1 MDPEHRI
8 AVNFATPRELRIIPG
23 IGDKLAKAIV
33 EVRLRGNVTAPLLS
47 SILRKRIPE
56 DILACLDFRQNP
68 DYDTADEQQD
78 EGYGADS
85 LDYDD
90 GSKAQ
95 WTEEDVYRSQ
105 IKDEIKNRLW
115 PDGSTFPMDRGAFG
129 GPGAPSVPWTMPSY
143 KTATGMQ
150 EDLIHPGSIFPKQ
163 RTKSHT
169 DDRPQSPQV
178 RRKLNL
184 EYSEESEGAEKKQ
197 KSSEMDKDQKAT
209 KQKTSADDSA
219 TDKQAQL
226 SDNKSSKNKHSLSE
240 KKSSKKHKSHSVLKT
255 QKKQAPAFRK

>member
-8 AVNFATPRELRIIPG
+8 AVNFANPRKLLIIPG

-33 EVRLRGNVTAPLLS
+33 EVRLWQGNVTAPLLS

-78 EGYGADS
+78 DSYGADS

-115 PDGSTFPMDRGAFG
+115 PDGVRHIWWARSTFCPMDYALIQDGNRHARR
-129 GPGAPSVPWTMPSY
+129 SY
-143 KTATGMQ
+143 SSRFNLSKT
-150 EDLIHPGSIFPKQ
+150 
-163 RTKSHT
+163 
-169 DDRPQSPQV
+169 
-178 RRKLNL
+178 
-184 EYSEESEGAEKKQ
+184 
-197 KSSEMDKDQKAT
+197 
-209 KQKTSADDSA
+209 
-219 TDKQAQL
+219 
-226 SDNKSSKNKHSLSE
+226 KNKE
-240 KKSSKKHKSHSVLKT
+240 SH
-255 QKKQAPAFRK
+255 R

>member
-1 MDPEHRI
+1 M
-8 AVNFATPRELRIIPG
+8 NFATPRELRIIPG

-33 EVRLRGNVTAPLLS
+33 EVRLRQGNVTAPLLS

-78 EGYGADS
+78 DGYGADS

-115 PDGSTFPMDRGAFG
+115 PDDSTFPMDRGAFG

-150 EDLIHPGSIFPKQ
+150 GDLIHPGSIFPKQ

-197 KSSEMDKDQKAT
+197 ISSEMDKDQKAS

-240 KKSSKKHKSHSVLKT
+240 KKSSKKHKSHSSSENKKT
-255 QKKQAPAFRK
+255 QKQAPAFRK

>member
-1 MDPEHRI
+1 M
-8 AVNFATPRELRIIPG
+8 
-23 IGDKLAKAIV
+23 
-33 EVRLRGNVTAPLLS
+33 
-47 SILRKRIPE
+47 
-56 DILACLDFRQNP
+56 
-68 DYDTADEQQD
+68 
-78 EGYGADS
+78 
-85 LDYDD
+85 
-90 GSKAQ
+90 
-95 WTEEDVYRSQ
+95 
-105 IKDEIKNRLW
+105 
-115 PDGSTFPMDRGAFG
+115 
-129 GPGAPSVPWTMPSY
+129 PGAPSVPWTMPSY

-197 KSSEMDKDQKAT
+197 KSSKMDKDQKAT

-240 KKSSKKHKSHSVLKT
+240 KKSSKNTSHIQVLKRKST
-255 QKKQAPAFRK
+255 KTSTSFQKIVIVQKTSVQLRAAPIIFLVIFVVIFVII

>member
-33 EVRLRGNVTAPLLS
+33 EVRLRQGNVTAPLLS

-78 EGYGADS
+78 DGYGADS

-105 IKDEIKNRLW
+105 IKDEIKNRL
-115 PDGSTFPMDRGAFG
+115 
-129 GPGAPSVPWTMPSY
+129 V
-143 KTATGMQ
+143 
-150 EDLIHPGSIFPKQ
+150 
-163 RTKSHT
+163 
-169 DDRPQSPQV
+169 
-178 RRKLNL
+178 
-184 EYSEESEGAEKKQ
+184 
-197 KSSEMDKDQKAT
+197 
-209 KQKTSADDSA
+209 
-219 TDKQAQL
+219 TDK
-226 SDNKSSKNKHSLSE
+226 
-240 KKSSKKHKSHSVLKT
+240 
-255 QKKQAPAFRK
+255 R